1 MALPVNMVPVLED
14 YYCPDTE
21 DNAFSAPAI
30 IKEEAHKAGRKPMA
44 GVNEGGSG
52 RNDA

>member
-1 MALPVNMVPVLED
+1 MVSVLED

-21 DNAFSAPAI
+21 DNAFSAPAM
-30 IKEEAHKAGRKPMA
+30 IKKEAEKAERYSKA
-44 GVNEGGSG
+44 GVNEGGLG

>member
-1 MALPVNMVPVLED
+1 MVSVLED

-21 DNAFSAPAI
+21 DNAFSAPAM
-30 IKEEAHKAGRKPMA
+30 IKKEAEKAGRYPKA